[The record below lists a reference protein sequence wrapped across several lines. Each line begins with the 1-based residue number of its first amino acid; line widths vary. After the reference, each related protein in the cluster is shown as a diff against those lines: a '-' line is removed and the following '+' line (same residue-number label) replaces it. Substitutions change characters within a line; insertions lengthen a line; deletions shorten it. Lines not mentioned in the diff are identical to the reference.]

1 MGTIYHSGTIITMQ
15 EVSAGTGAPGP
26 SPESVLTVDDRI
38 IATGTLEDIRDAH
51 GDGHELVDLE
61 GNVLLPAF
69 VDAHSHFTTYGV
81 FASQVNLRLARSVD
95 DIVVALSEKLAARA
109 EDDTTPLAGVAYD
122 HNNLPG
128 YRHPDRHDLDRVS
141 DSVPIFIIHQSS
153 HMGVANSAALRTAGI
168 DASTP
173 DPDGGRFGR
182 ESGTSEPDGYVEEL
196 SALMI
201 FAQGFADGAGTSL
214 LLPGTQADPREA
226 IRTAQ
231 REYLSRGITT
241 VQEGAAA
248 PHEVDSLIAAG
259 ADGDLVLDVVAYPI
273 VTAGGLDV
281 LDAHPD
287 HVGGYVD
294 HVRLAAANSFW
305 TGHRR
310 RARRG
315 CPSPTS
321 PSPMS
326 RSQGRRST
334 VRASVSAAT
343 RPFPTTR
350 SPDTS
355 PGRWRA
361 ATRSWRTA
369 TATPPPSNSSPPT
382 PRSPRPTHRPRSCD
396 PS

>member
-128 YRHPDRHDLDRVS
+128 DRHPDRHDLDRVS

-287 HVGGYVD
+287 HVGGYV
-294 HVRLAAANSFW
+294 VAAANSFW